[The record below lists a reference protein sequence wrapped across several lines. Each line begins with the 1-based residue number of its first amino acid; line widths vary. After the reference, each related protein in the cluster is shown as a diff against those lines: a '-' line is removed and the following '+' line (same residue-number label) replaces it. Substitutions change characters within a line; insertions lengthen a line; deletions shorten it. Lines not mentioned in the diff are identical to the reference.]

1 MKEKN
6 RTARGKT
13 MATRKN
19 PDEAGRGAD
28 REGSRRRSSRSRSES
43 DALEYQVNIA
53 FDPRDGIYV
62 ARVPELE
69 NCHTHGDTP
78 EKALTNARAAIQ
90 LWVETARRRGSPVPE
105 PISRRKFSGRFVL
118 RTSEAL
124 HARLAHVALNK
135 GQSMNDLVVEILE
148 QKIRNAG

>member
-1 MKEKN
+1 MKKK
-6 RTARGKT
+6 ARSKQGNA
-13 MATRKN
+13 MATRKRPERSDGGLN
-19 PDEAGRGAD
+19 TQRV
-28 REGSRRRSSRSRSES
+28 RRRTTRGGVDP

-53 FDPRDGIYV
+53 FDSRDGIYV

-78 EKALTNARAAIQ
+78 EKALANARAAIE
-90 LWVETARRRGSPVPE
+90 LWVDTARRRGKPVPE

-148 QKIRNAG
+148 QKIRDAG